1 MALDIRIRE
10 DYGLSDIYVVDLA
23 KYSLGHTPHFTPPV
37 LKKFL
42 SRAAVSI
49 EGFM

>member
-10 DYGLSDIYVVDLA
+10 DYGLADIYVVDLGE
-23 KYSLGHTPHFTPPV
+23 YSLGHIPHFTPPV

-42 SRAAVSI
+42 SCAVVSI